1 MGVGKRIRISFFVP
15 RNSDTVR
22 VGTSATPSEVD
33 RGVVS
38 AGAAFAK
45 WACRPTEER
54 IRFAERFAEEIRK
67 REDQLARLISRK
79 MGKSVCESRTE
90 VAVVVGKVNLTI
102 EGMLERRIFVS
113 KKKVSTYYSADL
125 LDIFWSSQLH
135 VFSRLTKLIGDDQS
149 QESAA
154 PTWYSVT
161 LVSKKFFSFVRSIV
175 SLIQENG
182 LADPYCAGRLILSN
196 RRSATY

>member
-54 IRFAERFAEEIRK
+54 ICFAERFAEEIRK
-67 REDQLARLISRK
+67 REDQLARLISRNL
-79 MGKSVCESRTE
+79 GKSVCESRTE

-113 KKKVSTYYSADL
+113 KKKGQPILQCCPFENFNLIKTPS
-125 LDIFWSSQLH
+125 FH
-135 VFSRLTKLIGDDQS
+135 V
-149 QESAA
+149 
-154 PTWYSVT
+154 
-161 LVSKKFFSFVRSIV
+161 
-175 SLIQENG
+175 
-182 LADPYCAGRLILSN
+182 
-196 RRSATY
+196 

>member
-22 VGTSATPSEVD
+22 VGTSAPPSEVD
-33 RGVVS
+33 RSVVS
-38 AGAAFAK
+38 PRAAFAK

-67 REDQLARLISRK
+67 REDQLARLISRNL
-79 MGKSVCESRTE
+79 GKSVCESRTE

-113 KKKVSTYYSADL
+113 KKKVSTHYGADL
-125 LDIFWSSQLH
+125 LDIF
-135 VFSRLTKLIGDDQS
+135 
-149 QESAA
+149 
-154 PTWYSVT
+154 
-161 LVSKKFFSFVRSIV
+161 
-175 SLIQENG
+175 
-182 LADPYCAGRLILSN
+182 
-196 RRSATY
+196 

>member
-1 MGVGKRIRISFFVP
+1 MSP
-15 RNSDTVR
+15 R
-22 VGTSATPSEVD
+22 
-33 RGVVS
+33 
-38 AGAAFAK
+38 AAFAK

-90 VAVVVGKVNLTI
+90 VAVAVGKVNLTI

-125 LDIFWSSQLH
+125 LNIF
-135 VFSRLTKLIGDDQS
+135 
-149 QESAA
+149 
-154 PTWYSVT
+154 
-161 LVSKKFFSFVRSIV
+161 
-175 SLIQENG
+175 
-182 LADPYCAGRLILSN
+182 
-196 RRSATY
+196 

>member
-54 IRFAERFAEEIRK
+54 ICFAERFAEEIRK
-67 REDQLARLISRK
+67 REDQLARLISRNL
-79 MGKSVCESRTE
+79 GKSVCESRTE

-102 EGMLERRIFVS
+102 EGMLE
-113 KKKVSTYYSADL
+113 
-125 LDIFWSSQLH
+125 
-135 VFSRLTKLIGDDQS
+135 
-149 QESAA
+149 
-154 PTWYSVT
+154 
-161 LVSKKFFSFVRSIV
+161 
-175 SLIQENG
+175 
-182 LADPYCAGRLILSN
+182 
-196 RRSATY
+196 

>member
-22 VGTSATPSEVD
+22 VGTSATPAEVD

-67 REDQLARLISRK
+67 REDQLGRLISRK
-79 MGKSVCESRTE
+79 MGKSVWEFRTE
-90 VAVVVGKVNLTI
+90 VAGVVGKVNLSR
-102 EGMLERRIFVS
+102 GSRMLLRSRGAAMVISLRAASCSPFWGGIRTTRVAFAFVWS
-113 KKKVSTYYSADL
+113 DSAPVGRYCRWCL
-125 LDIFWSSQLH
+125 GTSS
-135 VFSRLTKLIGDDQS
+135 
-149 QESAA
+149 
-154 PTWYSVT
+154 
-161 LVSKKFFSFVRSIV
+161 
-175 SLIQENG
+175 
-182 LADPYCAGRLILSN
+182 
-196 RRSATY
+196 